1 MSYLP
6 KIKVKIPAGIV
17 VVGAGNWGTTLAML
31 LAPHRSTRLWTRS
44 REHADQINR
53 SGVNEKYLPGID
65 LPSQLDIEPIGDSPI
80 AMDDLIIIAVPSHQ
94 VRTVTQ
100 QLQPNW
106 SGQIV
111 VNSAKGFEHH
121 SMKTLS
127 QVIEDVLPGV
137 PLVVW
142 SGPNIAHE
150 IALGKPARA
159 VLAGRDM
166 SVLSRTARCLRND
179 GISFEISRDVRGVE
193 LCASLKGIL
202 AIAIGIADG
211 LDLGDNFLGL
221 LISYGLGEFAA
232 IAEFM
237 GIPKPT
243 IYGIAGLGDC
253 LTSCLSPFGRN
264 RRFGNLIGNGTSPG
278 EAMKQV
284 GMVVEGVQ
292 MMLTITELED
302 LNVAT
307 PLFSMVKRIIFNPNG
322 DIRNLI
328 VDTIMHYNVYTPSR
342 IPAVME
348 ELV

>member
-6 KIKVKIPAGIV
+6 EMKIEIPAGIV
-17 VVGAGNWGTTLAML
+17 VIGAGNWGTTLAAL
-31 LAPHRSTRLWTRS
+31 LAPHRSTRLWTHS
-44 REHADQINR
+44 REHADQINQT
-53 SGVNEKYLPGID
+53 GINGKYLPEVA
-65 LPSQLDIEPIGDSPI
+65 LPSQLDIEPFGASPM
-80 AMDDLIIIAVPSHQ
+80 AMDDLILIAVPSHQ
-94 VRTVTQ
+94 VRMVAQ
-100 QLQPNW
+100 QLQPDWN
-106 SGQIV
+106 GQIV

-127 QVIEDVLPGV
+127 QVIEDVLPDV
-137 PLVVW
+137 QLVVW

-159 VLAGRDM
+159 VLAGRNM

-211 LDLGDNFLGL
+211 LELGDNFIGL

-237 GIPKPT
+237 GIPKAT

-253 LTSCLSPFGRN
+253 LTSSLSPYGRN
-264 RRFGNLIGNGTSPG
+264 RRFGRLIGKNTQP
-278 EAMKQV
+278 EDAMQQV

-292 MMLTITELED
+292 MMMTITELED

-307 PLFSMVKRIIFNPNG
+307 PLFSMIKRIIFDPNG
-322 DIRNLI
+322 DIRDLI
-328 VDTIMHYNVYTPSR
+328 VETVMNYNVYTPSR
-342 IPAVME
+342 IPVME